1 MAQINSTA
9 LFFFVP
15 QISFSTFSTALFQ
28 TALHQHQKSTHLNY
42 SSLNTGPYTIH
53 GFFAFIL
60 KCLQWFNQ
68 LHGTLCFFFC
78 SSNLFPTSSMALLST
93 AFLTPIRLHQ
103 HHNSSFKCSSCT
115 HGSLRKFN
123 ISDSFLPS
131 QLSSTI
137 QWQSTPRH
145 FFKHTNTP
153 TLSNYSSLQL
163 RSMHNSI
170 PCTHGSVCKIQFMVL
185 PISFPTSSTALFFQ
199 TAPSNLFLL
208 YPRLLTQV

>member
-1 MAQINSTA
+1 
-9 LFFFVP
+9 
-15 QISFSTFSTALFQ
+15 
-28 TALHQHQKSTHLNY
+28 
-42 SSLNTGPYTIH
+42 
-53 GFFAFIL
+53 
-60 KCLQWFNQ
+60 
-68 LHGTLCFFFC
+68 
-78 SSNLFPTSSMALLST
+78 MALLST

-208 YPRLLTQV
+208 YCTHGSLRKFNIHGSFLHHNQLHGTFFKPHQHLKLFSLQPWLH